1 VSTRGARFAAPRRTL
16 AGGLYRPAF
25 LALLLAPL
33 GIVYVAAFVYPI
45 GAFLLESVWTKEGLS
60 LANYARLVDQPLYVT
75 ILLRT
80 FRIGLYVTLI
90 CLVLA
95 YPLAYWLTRLRG
107 LPFSLAVACILLPLW
122 TSVLVR
128 TYAWAVLL
136 RHGGIVNSALLS
148 LGLINEPL
156 TLLYTEFAVLV
167 AMVHILLPFMVL
179 PIYSSLRGIPRDL
192 GRAAQSLGARPARE
206 FLHVVLPLSLP
217 GVVGGCVMV
226 FVIAIGY
233 FITPALLGGPRMLL
247 VSTLINQQVTS
258 VLNWS
263 FGGALGATLLAAALL
278 SIVLLRMLMGAA
290 SRWIAEG

>member
-1 VSTRGARFAAPRRTL
+1 MTRTGGWRRPL
-16 AGGLYRPAF
+16 AGSLYSPAL
-25 LALLLAPL
+25 LALFLAPL
-33 GIVYVAAFVYPI
+33 GVFYLAAFAYPI
-45 GAFLLESVWTKEGLS
+45 GTFLLESLWTPQGLS
-60 LANYARLVDQPLYVT
+60 ADNYLRLVEQPLYVT

-80 FRIGLYVTLI
+80 FRIGLLVTLI

-95 YPLAYWLTRLRG
+95 YPLAFWLTRLQG
-107 LPFSLAVACILLPLW
+107 VAFSLAVACILLPLW

-136 RHGGIVNSALLS
+136 RHSGIVNSMLQSA
-148 LGLINEPL
+148 GIIKEPL
-156 TLLYTEFAVLV
+156 TLLYTEFAVLL

-179 PIYSSLRGIPRDL
+179 PIYSSLRNIPRDL
-192 GRAAQSLGARPARE
+192 SRAAQSLGAPATRE

-226 FVIAIGY
+226 FVVAIGY
-233 FITPALLGGPRMLL
+233 FITPALVGGPRALM

-263 FGGALGATLLAAALL
+263 FGGALGATLLVAALAA
-278 SIVLLRMLMGAA
+278 IVLFRMLLSAVSRRIAGA
-290 SRWIAEG
+290 